1 MADILAS
8 LQASL
13 HALPLFSKTFD
24 STTALTSLYL
34 WLLLGF
40 LSTMISCDFKKW
52 IDSNIWF
59 RHIIGLVGFFFLFT
73 VIDASNRSS
82 LGITF
87 VKTFFVYGIFL
98 LMVKSKWYFSLP
110 VLALLVIDQSI
121 KVHIEYTKKT
131 QTNQIPNKDMESVPL
146 YESIRNVL
154 NMIIIAIIIIGF
166 IVYAVRQR
174 KTFGADFSWVK
185 LLLYYGCQRT

>member
-1 MADILAS
+1 MADIVAL
-8 LQASL
+8 LQAS
-13 HALPLFSKTFD
+13 PLFSKTFD

-73 VIDASNRSS
+73 VIDASNRTS

-131 QTNQIPNKDMESVPL
+131 NIAQTEQSNKDMVSVPL

-154 NMIIIAIIIIGF
+154 NMIIIATIIIGF
-166 IVYAVRQR
+166 IVYAVWQR
-174 KTFGADFSWVK
+174 NTFGADFSWVK
-185 LLLYYGCQRT
+185 LLLYYGCGKK

>member
-1 MADILAS
+1 MADIVAS
-8 LQASL
+8 LQSL
-13 HALPLFSKTFD
+13 SLFSKTFD

-110 VLALLVIDQSI
+110 VLGLLVVDQGI
-121 KVHIEYTKKT
+121 KVHLEHAKQNESKEGAS
-131 QTNQIPNKDMESVPL
+131 KDSSIPL
-146 YESIRNVL
+146 YERIRNIL
-154 NMIIIAIIIIGF
+154 NIVIIAIIIIGF
-166 IVYAVRQR
+166 FMYAIRQ
-174 KTFGADFSWVK
+174 KEEFGASFSWMK
-185 LLLYYGCQRT
+185 LLLHYGCSKK

>member
-1 MADILAS
+1 MADIVAS
-8 LQASL
+8 PE
-13 HALPLFSKTFD
+13 ALPFFSKTFD